1 MHWMFPSAGNAT
13 QTIIFGMFCFY
24 FQLKLLYFRNEC
36 ELCLTIVMDLN
47 ISRTSDGSI
56 CPSNF
61 HLQLPWTHSF
71 FIIGMVAT
79 GESILRV
86 GILRV
91 LKACRVFD
99 MIELELEL
107 LCVWKLSTFCFLDP
121 SSSGEQIIKKKQN
134 MFLPF
139 KIKSYPV
146 SVNQASSRETCK
158 LIQMAVCLTSVW
170 FLEANNYM
178 VATYLWQKQDDR
190 QAEGGLRNY

>member
-79 GESILRV
+79 GEAILRV

-107 LCVWKLSTFCFLDP
+107 LCV
-121 SSSGEQIIKKKQN
+121 
-134 MFLPF
+134 
-139 KIKSYPV
+139 
-146 SVNQASSRETCK
+146 
-158 LIQMAVCLTSVW
+158 
-170 FLEANNYM
+170 
-178 VATYLWQKQDDR
+178 
-190 QAEGGLRNY
+190 

>member
-47 ISRTSDGSI
+47 LSRTLDGGI

-79 GESILRV
+79 GEAILRV

-121 SSSGEQIIKKKQN
+121 SSSGEQIIKKNKTC
-134 MFLPF
+134 FYL
-139 KIKSYPV
+139 
-146 SVNQASSRETCK
+146 SRLNPT
-158 LIQMAVCLTSVW
+158 L
-170 FLEANNYM
+170 
-178 VATYLWQKQDDR
+178 
-190 QAEGGLRNY
+190 